1 MFSKLLFY
9 LVLLPLAYLPI
20 RVLYWLSDFNYFL
33 IYKVFR
39 YRKKIVFNNLRNSF
53 PDKSDEEIAVLA
65 KKYYHHL
72 SDIASELI
80 LNMRLQPKKLF
91 ARYHVTNPEMT
102 FKYYEQGKSVILMSS
117 HYNNWEYMITS
128 LEHQVRHHGIGVG
141 KELSNKALDKC
152 LNKRR
157 TRYGTEVVFADRVRQ
172 TFEYYHQHQVP
183 VAYMMLCDQSPNDI
197 HKCWWT
203 TFLNQ
208 DTGVIYG
215 AEYFA
220 KKYDIPVLYYEVNKV
235 RRGFYEVTFHH
246 ITDTPQQTEHGEIVE
261 KYVRLLEQTI
271 TRKPEYWLWSHRRW
285 KHKRPS
291 ESEQ

>member
-172 TFEYYHQHQVP
+172 TFEYYHQHNVP

-235 RRGFYEVTFHH
+235 KRGFYEVTFHH

>member
-20 RVLYWLSDFNYFL
+20 RVLYALSTFIYFL
-33 IYKVFR
+33 LYRVFR
-39 YRKKIVFNNLRNSF
+39 YRKKVVFNNLRNSF
-53 PDKSDEEIAVLA
+53 PEKGDEEIAVLA
-65 KKYYHHL
+65 KKYYRHL
-72 SDIASELI
+72 ADIAVELV
-80 LNMRLQPKKLF
+80 LNMRLSPKKLF
-91 ARYHVTNPEMT
+91 ARYRVTNPQMT
-102 FKYYEQGKSVILMSS
+102 TKYFEQGKSVILMSA

-128 LEHQVRHHGIGVG
+128 LEHQVLHHGVGVG
-141 KELSNKALDKC
+141 KQLSNVPLDEC

-157 TRYGTEVVFADRVRQ
+157 TRFGTEVVFADTVRQ
-172 TFEYYHQHQVP
+172 TFEYYEHHHVP
-183 VAYMMLCDQSPNDI
+183 TAYMMLCDQSPNDI

-235 RRGFYEVTFHH
+235 KRGFYEVTFRH
-246 ITDTPQQTEHGEIVE
+246 ITDTPNDTQHGEIVE
-261 KYVRLLEQTI
+261 KYVRMLEQTI
-271 TRKPEYWLWSHRRW
+271 KQQPEYWLWSHRRW

-291 ESEQ
+291 ENV

>member
-53 PDKSDEEIAVLA
+53 PDKSDEEIAILA

-91 ARYHVTNPEMT
+91 ARYRVTNPEMT

-172 TFEYYHQHQVP
+172 TFEYYHQHKVP

-235 RRGFYEVTFHH
+235 KRGFYEVTFHH

-271 TRKPEYWLWSHRRW
+271 TRQPEYWLWSHRRW

>member
-9 LVLLPLAYLPI
+9 LILLPLAYLPI
-20 RVLYWLSDFNYFL
+20 RVLYCLSYFIYFL
-33 IYKVFR
+33 LYRVFG
-39 YRKKIVFNNLRNSF
+39 YRKKVVLNNLRNSF
-53 PDKSDEEIAVLA
+53 PQKSDEEITALA

-72 SDIASELI
+72 ADIAVELV
-80 LNMRLQPKKLF
+80 LNMRLSPKKLF
-91 ARYHVTNPEMT
+91 ARYRITNPEIT
-102 FKYYEQGKSVILMSS
+102 VKYFDQGRSVILMSS

-128 LEHQVRHHGIGVG
+128 LEHQLLHHGVGVG
-141 KELSNKALDKC
+141 KQLSNVPLDKC

-157 TRYGTEVVFADRVRQ
+157 TRFGTEVVFSDTVRQ
-172 TFEYYHQHQVP
+172 TFEYYHNHHVP

-235 RRGFYEVTFHH
+235 KRGYYEITFSL
-246 ITDTPQQTEHGEIVE
+246 ITDTPKETQYGEIVE
-261 KYVRLLEQTI
+261 EYVHKLEQTI

-285 KHKRPS
+285 KHKRPT
-291 ESEQ
+291 EL

>member
-53 PDKSDEEIAVLA
+53 PDKSDDEIAVLA

-91 ARYHVTNPEMT
+91 ARYRVTNPEMT

-172 TFEYYHQHQVP
+172 AFEYYHRHKVP

-235 RRGFYEVTFHH
+235 KRGFYEVTFRH
-246 ITDTPQQTEHGEIVE
+246 ITDTPADTQHGEIVE
-261 KYVRLLEQTI
+261 KYLRMLEQTI
-271 TRKPEYWLWSHRRW
+271 KQQPEYWLWSHRRW

-291 ESEQ
+291 ENV

>member
-53 PDKSDEEIAVLA
+53 PDKSDDEIAVLA

-91 ARYHVTNPEMT
+91 ARYRVTNPEMT

-172 TFEYYHQHQVP
+172 AFEYYHRHKVP
-183 VAYMMLCDQSPNDI
+183 VSYMMLCDQSPNDI

-220 KKYDIPVLYYEVNKV
+220 KKYDIPVLYYEVNKKK
-235 RRGFYEVTFHH
+235 RGFYEVTFHK

-261 KYVRLLEQTI
+261 RYVRLLEQTI
-271 TRKPEYWLWSHRRW
+271 TRQPEYWLWSHRRW

-291 ESEQ
+291 EKEQ

>member
-1 MFSKLLFY
+1 MLSKLLFY

-20 RVLYWLSDFNYFL
+20 RVLYVLSDFVYFL
-33 IYKVFR
+33 LFKVFR
-39 YRKKIVFNNLRNSF
+39 YRKIIVLDNLTRSF
-53 PDKSDEEIAVLA
+53 PQKSVEEIKILA
-65 KKYYHHL
+65 KKYYRHL
-72 SDIASELI
+72 ADIAVELI
-80 LNMRLQPKKLF
+80 LNMRLSPKKLF

-102 FKYYEQGKSVILMSS
+102 FKYFEQGRSVILMSS

-128 LEHQVRHHGIGVG
+128 LEHQLRHHGVGVG
-141 KELSNKALDKC
+141 KELSNKVLDKC

-157 TRYGTEVVFADRVRQ
+157 TRYGTEVVFADKVRQ
-172 TFEYYHQHQVP
+172 TFDYYHKYNVP

-215 AEYFA
+215 AEHFA
-220 KKYDIPVLYYEVNKV
+220 KKYDIPVLYYEVEKV
-235 RRGFYEVTFHH
+235 RRGFYNVTFSH
-246 ITDTPQQTEHGEIVE
+246 ITDTPTATAHGEIVE
-261 KYVRLLEQTI
+261 KYVRLLEHTI
-271 TRKPEYWLWSHRRW
+271 NKKPEYWLWSHRRW

-291 ESEQ
+291 ETE

>member
-53 PDKSDEEIAVLA
+53 PDKSDEEIAILA

-172 TFEYYHQHQVP
+172 TFEYYHQHKVP

-208 DTGVIYG
+208 DTGVIY
-215 AEYFA
+215 
-220 KKYDIPVLYYEVNKV
+220 
-235 RRGFYEVTFHH
+235 
-246 ITDTPQQTEHGEIVE
+246 
-261 KYVRLLEQTI
+261 
-271 TRKPEYWLWSHRRW
+271 
-285 KHKRPS
+285 
-291 ESEQ
+291 